1 MKITTEIDAKKERF
15 GEDEVIDVL
24 KGVNKLLVAKGKKIT
39 TVDLKKDR
47 PDDLTLAG
55 LMLGPT
61 GNLRAPTLKIGK
73 VAVVGF
79 NQEMYEDVFA

>member
-55 LMLGPT
+55 LIT
-61 GNLRAPTLKIGK
+61 RTNGK
-73 VAVVGF
+73 STSTDA
-79 NQEMYEDVFA
+79 